1 MSITTLECLMSYT
14 LEIEECLENLDHNFG
29 YSGASLDILECPL
42 NYRLETQEQLVP
54 TDDPSLTVSI
64 RWSLNT

>member
-1 MSITTLECLMSYT
+1 MSYT
-14 LEIEECLENLDHNFG
+14 PKTEECLENLDHSFG
-29 YSGASLDILECPL
+29 YSGVSIDIPECPL